1 MPCCQNSRL
10 WEETKPMPQ
19 PVTEALKQAPTRDR
33 SEVKRGFS
41 GLVVPDEGDRGQGVI
56 REFSV
61 ITRGEALG
69 HGMWCDAVFIQ
80 QVSDALAA
88 AGDAGIKSRFT
99 HPNLSADG
107 LAQFLGNCKAPLVDG
122 DQCLADLHFS
132 KSAHE
137 TPEGDLAAYLMTMAQ
152 DDPDKFGSSIVF
164 VHDMKAE
171 ELFYIEHKDE
181 AGNFQ
186 SPDPDNVK
194 NLPHVRLKELKAVD
208 IVDDP
213 AANPGG
219 LFHRGQEVAQ
229 EATSLMEYALELD
242 GSTPPAVGQF
252 DIDPD
257 RLKSFF
263 TRFLAD
269 KGLEITPRK
278 ETEAMTKETST
289 PADNAPQEAPQ
300 GTPAPAAPAAP
311 TRSDFAADL
320 KRFTDAFGGENGAA
334 WFSEE
339 ITFEEALGRQVD
351 LLTTE
356 LNASQEKVQ
365 ELEAQ
370 LAAIDTGEPEP
381 FESTPSDKAGEK
393 KTFQSLVK
401 IRK

>member
-1 MPCCQNSRL
+1 MP
-10 WEETKPMPQ
+10 ETIA
-19 PVTEALKQAPTRDR
+19 TLKQAPTRDR